1 MKKLI
6 VLCLS
11 VILLGCSTTTGN
23 LKLETSP
30 NNIREQMSSLTDKAD
45 VRQKFGTPN
54 LIFEKNGLEY
64 YEYKNVSGHGRYEW
78 LLPIL
83 GWMISWFEDTYVY
96 TETNLF
102 VGFGKDG
109 LIEDWNVVQT
119 KGTYD

>member
-6 VLCLS
+6 VLCLT
-11 VILLGCSTTTGN
+11 VVLLGCSATTGN
-23 LKLETSP
+23 LKLESSSED
-30 NNIREQMSSLTDKAD
+30 IRGQMAPLANKAD

-78 LLPIL
+78 LFPIL

-102 VGFGKDG
+102 VGFNKAGEIK
-109 LIEDWNVVQT
+109 DWNVVQT
-119 KGTYD
+119 KGTYN